1 MHFGRLW
8 HKLMMLRKILAE
20 YSQMAESILCSR
32 RQIGRASSI
41 PNSNSANPATS
52 LALYPMKTS
61 QFLKQRSEAEQK
73 KKRGRPTKEKV
84 QKKRGRPPKEK
95 VLKTRGRPPK
105 EPEKE
110 SNPERRGQVDR
121 RKKDKR

>member
-1 MHFGRLW
+1 
-8 HKLMMLRKILAE
+8 
-20 YSQMAESILCSR
+20 
-32 RQIGRASSI
+32 
-41 PNSNSANPATS
+41 
-52 LALYPMKTS
+52 MKTS